1 MAPAFR
7 LTTRLVAS
15 ENMSKFTVD
24 FSTERAGLQKLH
36 FLPGESELLLT
47 SYHQLVLISMIGGT
61 LAERNLT

>member
-47 SYHQLVLISMIGGT
+47 SCCLSW
-61 LAERNLT
+61 LA